1 MFIRKKVGIIVKNKT
16 FIIIILLTYILVPIL
31 IMNNNYLF
39 EIKFYILTII
49 GILIYILMK
58 LFKISN
64 KELGLTKNNFI
75 LSIKRNLP
83 LIILFCTIIIILKL
97 FHVDKYIANE
107 TTLFYIFYVF
117 VSCPIQE
124 FLYRGVL
131 GYFEQSSKRKW
142 MWIIISSLCY
152 SFVHIIYKDILTCV
166 LTFIIGYVWYHLY
179 RKDYNLSGVTLS
191 HIVLGILSI
200 SLGIVN

>member
-1 MFIRKKVGIIVKNKT
+1 MKNKT

-117 VSCPIQE
+117 VS
-124 FLYRGVL
+124 LSYTR
-131 GYFEQSSKRKW
+131 
-142 MWIIISSLCY
+142 IS
-152 SFVHIIYKDILTCV
+152 I
-166 LTFIIGYVWYHLY
+166 
-179 RKDYNLSGVTLS
+179 
-191 HIVLGILSI
+191 
-200 SLGIVN
+200 